1 MTESFL
7 HWKWKF
13 RAWDILTVNY
23 ELLPTVILLKNNK
36 FNENPTS
43 RQFLRKLSQM
53 IGALAT
59 CLIFLVQLR
68 LSEFT

>member
-36 FNENPTS
+36 FNENPT
-43 RQFLRKLSQM
+43 
-53 IGALAT
+53 
-59 CLIFLVQLR
+59 
-68 LSEFT
+68 